1 MASVNTTLTS
11 SIASIKDA
19 SGTNATRSTAGF
31 TIPAGSAIVLPGWNY
46 NSTRTSGDVTYTIN
60 GGSEIS
66 FGAPL
71 FAYSRTGNSDRIYAF
86 AVRNVSGGTCVINL
100 KNCQYDV
107 ATPVILNAKAN
118 CLFRGSA
125 KGEGN
130 GTTATSGSLTP
141 YWPVATGS
149 VGYWDTAS
157 VAIGCMT
164 HNVDTGTPTLTEGSG
179 WTLLDKQQ
187 DYDGANQPGLS
198 HFFHLANSSSIASAP
213 TISQALNWLAAMVFV
228 EDPPIIYLVSGGT
241 TGACWFGSEADGG
254 ADSVDVINF
263 PVPVLANQGI
273 IPVLSNFAHDPSTSR
288 ISDDGGHT
296 WTLGVQS
303 PHVDGVQGSFTTF
316 HVVTTTPVNTV
327 TFDATALTAGDAGRY
342 GQFGAFV
349 VETPDTV
356 NGFFTATPVHAEQTN
371 VTTVNPGNL
380 TPTTNL
386 YLLIFGGNNRGHTTG
401 VGALKP
407 FTFPAG
413 YELTLTHPGIN
424 GDGAYSAVHN
434 STTQSGWWFGFVETS
449 TSSQNKTFGFDNN
462 TGGARSILAAYNIL
476 GGDPAGG
483 TNYDEQ
489 ISLDTQGGYALTVQ
503 RSFDLNVSLGAGASA
518 GPGGGNSISRD
529 LLLNG
534 TADAVSSRLIT
545 VAGLMSLAAQASAAY
560 ANLHNSVSAIVLS
573 LQGDVT
579 VSKTQT
585 VGGLVTV
592 QAIANVAPNPVQQA
606 LNVVAL
612 NANVNLTGG
621 LALIR
626 SLQLQLSGVAELS
639 ATGTVGSIVHD
650 FLISLAGVSNLQVD
664 KVLVLTAATAMQ
676 GQGTLSVNYQ
686 LQVAQTIAMSVR
698 ADVELTRQSIVGALL
713 QLNISADVAMLAGR
727 SFAALVE
734 LAVISTLESLEGGES
749 GPALETLHFT
759 LEMLRTYGFTEERF
773 R

>member
-46 NSTRTSGDVTYTIN
+46 NSTRTTGDVTYTIN
-60 GGSEIS
+60 GGSEVS

-71 FAYSRTGNSDRIYAF
+71 FAYARTGNSDRIYAF
-86 AVRNVSGGTCVINL
+86 AVRNVPGGTCVINL

-107 ATPVILNAKAN
+107 ATPIILNAKAN
-118 CLFRGSA
+118 CLFRFSA

-157 VAIGCMT
+157 VAIGAMT

-179 WTLLDKQQ
+179 WTLRDKQQ

-198 HFFHLANSSSIASAP
+198 HFIQLANSSSIASAP
-213 TISQALNWLAAMVFV
+213 TISQTLNWLAAMVFV

-254 ADSVDVINF
+254 ADSVDTINF

-288 ISDDGGHT
+288 ISDSGGHT
-296 WTLGVQS
+296 WNLGVQS
-303 PHVDGVQGSFTTF
+303 PHIDGVQGSFTTF
-316 HVVTTTPVNTV
+316 HIVTTTAVNTV
-327 TFDATALTAGDAGRY
+327 TYDATALSAGDAGRF

-356 NGFFTATPVHAEQTN
+356 NGFFTATPVHAEQSN
-371 VTTVNPGNL
+371 VSTVNPGSL
-380 TPTTNL
+380 TPATTL
-386 YLLIFGGNNRGHTTG
+386 YLLIFGGNNRGHTSD
-401 VGALKP
+401 LKP
-407 FTFPAG
+407 YTFPSG
-413 YELTLTHPGIN
+413 YELALTHPGIN

-434 STTQSGWWFGFVETS
+434 STTQSGWWFGFVQTA
-449 TSSQNKTFGFDNN
+449 TTAQNKTFGFSAT

-483 TNYDEQ
+483 ANYDEQ
-489 ISLDTQGGYALTVQ
+489 ITLGAQGGYALSVQ
-503 RSFDLNVSLGAGASA
+503 RSFGLNLALGVGADA
-518 GPGGGNSISRD
+518 GPGGSSSIPRNIA
-529 LLLNG
+529 LAG
-534 TADAVSSRLIT
+534 IADAVTSRLLT
-545 VAGLMSLAAQASAAY
+545 MVGATSVGAQANASYAGLRNSL
-560 ANLHNSVSAIVLS
+560 SAISLS
-573 LQGDVT
+573 LQSNLTLTRQQQVAGSVILQ
-579 VSKTQT
+579 S
-585 VGGLVTV
+585 
-592 QAIANVAPNPVQQA
+592 IANVTPSPVQQA
-606 LNVVAL
+606 LNILAL
-612 NANVNLTGG
+612 NASANVTGA
-621 LALIR
+621 LALIH
-626 SLQLQLSGVAELS
+626 SLQLQLSGSAEVITS
-639 ATGTVGSIVHD
+639 GSIGSVVHD
-650 FLISLAGVSNLQVD
+650 FLVGLAASANFQVNRDIVLNASAFLQGHANFHIS
-664 KVLVLTAATAMQ
+664 
-676 GQGTLSVNYQ
+676 YQ
-686 LQVAQTIAMSVR
+686 LQLAQTIALAII
-698 ADVELTRQSIVGALL
+698 ADIEVTRQSIVGALL
-713 QLNISADVAMLAGR
+713 QLGVDAQVAMLAGR
-727 SFAALVE
+727 SFTSLVE
-734 LAVISTLESLEGGES
+734 LSVISTLESLEGAES

-759 LEMLRTYGFTEERF
+759 LEVLRMYGFTEERF